1 MPLMKQVR
9 DEDSIRPLSFL
20 ADPGPQSKLTQNRSR
35 TALKVKLITIKINMQ
50 TTR

>member
-20 ADPGPQSKLTQNRSR
+20 ADPEPQRKLTQNRSR
-35 TALKVKLITIKINMQ
+35 TDLKVELITIKINMQ
-50 TTR
+50 TIR